1 MGTYKQKQLQINSSD
16 MRILFSLTLLM
27 VLSAIFANNLNPTQH
42 SRKKV
47 LSKFFNIKN
56 NASTNFRNPF
66 VTNNHGATTIHQP
79 SWSNTK
85 TDPRT
90 TNKPTEKFTNS
101 TTSAVNSGQLVN
113 LPFTHPFN
121 TTKVNTDHADFQE
134 TPLEQPIE
142 AVSSNTNYEDVK
154 PTTFKPVNF
163 EEEMSGTD
171 LSDTNNEEFEENDE
185 DVNATAVEP
194 VYYEEKKSDDDL
206 SNTNTEDF
214 KATTFKDNDVE
225 VCDEDF
231 KEVNSAADNEDFE
244 NNLVPLSDSH
254 NDDFD
259 NEDYSVED
267 HKNFYEHYSQGHH
280 TDNQDSEHDS
290 DGLC

>member
-90 TNKPTEKFTNS
+90 TNRPTEKFTNS

-121 TTKVNTDHADFQE
+121 TTKV
-134 TPLEQPIE
+134 
-142 AVSSNTNYEDVK
+142 NTNYEDVK

-171 LSDTNNEEFEENDE
+171 LSDTNNEEFEE
-185 DVNATAVEP
+185 
-194 VYYEEKKSDDDL
+194 
-206 SNTNTEDF
+206 
-214 KATTFKDNDVE
+214 NDVE

-259 NEDYSVED
+259 NEDYAVED

-290 DGLC
+290 